1 MTDPVQAKQQHIT
14 DAGTGGRDGGIIS
27 GDGDQAAGMQTMLNS
42 VRATG
47 ATNVVVLT
55 GTQWGNNVSQWLAYK
70 PNDPLNNLAA
80 GWHLYNFNICSSSS
94 CYDSQAG
101 TLAAQVPILV
111 TETGA
116 DSCDN
121 AFNDMVM

>member
-1 MTDPVQAKQQHIT
+1 M
-14 DAGTGGRDGGIIS
+14 
-27 GDGDQAAGMQTMLNS
+27 
-42 VRATG
+42 
-47 ATNVVVLT
+47 
-55 GTQWGNNVSQWLAYK
+55 AYK

-121 AFNDMVM
+121 AFNDMVMTWLDGKGDSYFPWSWNAGSGCGGMALISDYNSATPTTYGQVYRTHFLAH